1 MNFASFKMEDY
12 GKSEFAE
19 QFRNRTKRFVI
30 DVIEIYRKLP
40 RTVEAQIIGKQL
52 LRSASSVGANYR
64 AACRARSQAE
74 FYSKI
79 CIVIEEADE
88 SLFWMEILVESNIVD
103 KPTVMNLMIEGKE
116 ILKVVSSARKT
127 ISSKIDKTH

>member
-1 MNFASFKMEDY
+1 MEDY

-30 DVIEIYRKLP
+30 DVINLYRLLP
-40 RTVEAQIIGKQL
+40 RSVEAQVIGKQL

-64 AACRARSQAE
+64 AACRGRSQAE

-79 CIVIEEADE
+79 CIVVEEADE
-88 SLFWMEILVESNIVD
+88 SLFWLEILVESQVIEQNKVSD
-103 KPTVMNLMIEGKE
+103 LMVEAKE

-127 ISSKIDKTH
+127 IAAKNQNNH

>member
-1 MNFASFKMEDY
+1 MEDY

-30 DVIEIYRKLP
+30 DIIHLYRLLP
-40 RTVEAQIIGKQL
+40 RSVEAQVIGKQL

-64 AACRARSQAE
+64 AACRGRSQAD

-79 CIVIEEADE
+79 CIVVEEADG
-88 SLFWMEILVESNIVD
+88 SLFWLEILVESQVIEWIKVSG
-103 KPTVMNLMIEGKE
+103 LMMEAKE

-127 ISSKIDKTH
+127 IATKNQNNH

>member
-1 MNFASFKMEDY
+1 MEDY

-30 DVIEIYRKLP
+30 DIINLYRLLP
-40 RTVEAQIIGKQL
+40 RSVEAQVIGKQL

-64 AACRARSQAE
+64 AACRGRSQAE

-79 CIVIEEADE
+79 CIVVEEADE
-88 SLFWMEILVESNIVD
+88 SLFW
-103 KPTVMNLMIEGKE
+103 
-116 ILKVVSSARKT
+116 
-127 ISSKIDKTH
+127 

>member
-52 LRSASSVGANYR
+52 LRSASSVVANYR

-103 KPTVMNLMIEGKE
+103 KPTIMNLMIEGKE

-127 ISSKIDKTH
+127 ISFKIDKTH